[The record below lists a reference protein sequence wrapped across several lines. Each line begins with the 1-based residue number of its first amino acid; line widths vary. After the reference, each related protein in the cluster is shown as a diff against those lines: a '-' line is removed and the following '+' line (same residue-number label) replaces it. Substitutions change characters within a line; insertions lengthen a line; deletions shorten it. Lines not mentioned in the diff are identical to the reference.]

1 MLSPPARSRKAVWSP
16 TQRNATAADD
26 WSRVAQLPQLFLVGS
41 RQLTKCWTLPDLQ
54 RYDNRKSLIFRFPH
68 FAAGVSVSHSS
79 DVLPMDESDVLPLE
93 DASTIWRQ
101 LATRVEDF
109 VNAWEAGGP
118 PPSIARHLDEGSTL
132 AAKRLTAIELVK
144 IDLEYRWLHRKQP
157 RPLEDYLRE
166 FDFLAADIPVDL
178 IYEECHVRRQSGET
192 FKPEDVYRRFPKH
205 EPELRRLFGAAPAL
219 QTTTMMGH
227 KKNPKAALEPG
238 QRVDD
243 FELISKLGE
252 GAFGSV
258 FLARQ
263 RSMQRIVALKVTAD
277 HGSEPQTL
285 AQLDHENIVR
295 VYDQRQLVDSG
306 LRLMYMQFASGGS
319 LEGAM
324 DRMRMRPIENRTG
337 RDFLAIVDESARAKG
352 ETPSDDSIHRA
363 RLQNMTWPEVVCFL
377 GAKLARALDYAHH
390 SGVLHRDVK
399 PANVLLTGEGV
410 PKLADFN
417 ISFSSKLEGATPA
430 AYFGGSLA
438 YMSPEQLEACN
449 PAHDRKPE
457 ELDGRSDLYSL
468 GVLLW
473 ELLSGLKPFE
483 DVQVDRSWTLTLQQ
497 MTERRKRGPAKHAL
511 KGCLNPQAPGLDDVL
526 VRSLS
531 ATVSE
536 RYASGSEMAR
546 HLELCMLPRTQR
558 LLAGRRDGWRG
569 IIAKHPVATAVV
581 LTILPNAVAG
591 AFNYIYNR
599 DQIIGLLDEQG
610 KEVFHQ
616 TQMIMN
622 AALFPLGALI
632 GAYRTIN
639 LARCVSNDKLRNA
652 LSDAQAAEYR
662 RSCLLL
668 GRDAALIGMALWFFA
683 GLGYPALMHLGMG
696 HAQMNL
702 YTHFMAS
709 MLLCGLVAAAYPFM
723 LLTLLSLR
731 RFYPLFVRLEKM
743 NRNDRADLEKL
754 KRLSWGFL
762 ILAALVPVTAVM
774 MLALIKSEARYALMM
789 SSFCG
794 AVGFG
799 FSYLGL
805 RTILADIDALALVT
819 HGEIRRPLLS
829 NSVQL

>member
-1 MLSPPARSRKAVWSP
+1 M
-16 TQRNATAADD
+16 
-26 WSRVAQLPQLFLVGS
+26 
-41 RQLTKCWTLPDLQ
+41 
-54 RYDNRKSLIFRFPH
+54 
-68 FAAGVSVSHSS
+68 SHSS
-79 DVLPMDESDVLPLE
+79 DVVPLEESDVLPLE
-93 DASTIWRQ
+93 EASSIWKQ
-101 LATRVEDF
+101 LAQRVEDF
-109 VNAWEAGGP
+109 VNAWEAGGR
-118 PPSIARHLDEGSTL
+118 PPSIAVHLEEGSTL
-132 AAKRLTAIELVK
+132 AAKRLTAIELIK

-157 RPLEDYLRE
+157 RPLEEYLRE

-227 KKNPKAALEPG
+227 KKKAKAALEPG

-295 VYDQRQLVDSG
+295 VYDQRQLSDSG
-306 LRLMYMQFASGGS
+306 LRLMYMQFAAGGS

-324 DRMRMRPIENRTG
+324 DQIKLRPVENRTG
-337 RDFLAIVDESARAKG
+337 RDLLAIVDEAARAKG

-363 RLQNMTWPEVVCFL
+363 RLQNMSWPEVVCFL

-399 PANVLLTGEGV
+399 PANVLLTSEGV

-449 PAHDRKPE
+449 PSHDRKPE

-483 DVQVDRSWTLTLQQ
+483 DVQVERSWTLTLEQ
-497 MTERRKRGPAKHAL
+497 MTERRKRGPKKHSL
-511 KGCLNPQAPGLDDVL
+511 KNHVSERTPGLDDVL
-526 VRSLS
+526 MRCLS
-531 ATVSE
+531 AVPAE
-536 RYASGSEMAR
+536 RFASGSELAR
-546 HLELCMLPRTQR
+546 HLELCLLPRTQR

-569 IIAKHPVATAVV
+569 IIARHPVTTAVV
-581 LTILPNAVAG
+581 LTILPNAAAG
-591 AFNYIYNR
+591 WFNYTYNKT
-599 DQIIGLLDEQG
+599 QIADLLAQLGGL
-610 KEVFHQ
+610 EVFDR
-616 TQMIMN
+616 TQKIMN
-622 AALFPLGALI
+622 ATLFPLGAII

-652 LSDAQAAEYR
+652 LSDRQAAEYR

-668 GRDAALIGMALWFFA
+668 GRDAALIGLALWLFA
-683 GLGYPALMHLGMG
+683 GVAYPVLMHLGMG
-696 HAQMNL
+696 EAQMTL
-702 YTHFMAS
+702 YTHFLGS

-731 RFYPLFVRLEKM
+731 RFYPLFVRLDSM
-743 NRNDRADLEKL
+743 TRNDRADLENL
-754 KRLSWGFL
+754 KKLSWAFL
-762 ILAALVPVTAVM
+762 ILAALVPMTAVM
-774 MLALIKSEARYALMM
+774 MLALIKSEARFALIT
-789 SSFCG
+789 SGIGGF
-794 AVGFG
+794 VGFG
-799 FSYLGL
+799 FAYLGL
-805 RTILADIDALALVT
+805 RTILADIDALTLVT
-819 HGEIRRPLLS
+819 HSEIRRPLLS